1 MNHDSMSLYLN
12 LIRIDKQPYLNARIP
27 RVRRIRVWAK

>member
-1 MNHDSMSLYLN
+1 MNHNSMSLDLY

-27 RVRRIRVWAK
+27 RVRRIRVWVK